1 MMLATEGALQPRFL
15 SDVLG
20 GLSRPQKTLPSQWL
34 YDEFGSELFE
44 RITKLP
50 EYYLTRTE
58 IGILRTEAGA
68 IAEAA
73 GRGARLVEYGAGA
86 SVKTRLLLDAMNE
99 PSAYV
104 PVDVSGPFLA
114 ATADGLRTDYP
125 ALAVRPVVGD
135 FLQPVNLPRLDGSG
149 RWVGFFPGSTIGN
162 LSDHE
167 IRTFLKRVRAALG
180 DEAMFVLGYDLR
192 KSPSILIP
200 AYDDA
205 AGVTAAFNL
214 NILTRINR
222 ELGANF
228 DVDGFAHEA
237 RWNGA
242 LSQIE
247 MHLVAKSDQHVWV
260 VGRPITIAAGESIH
274 TENSR
279 KFDMAAVRETAE
291 AAGWNT
297 LYTRTDKDGL
307 FAVAAMEAI

>member
-1 MMLATEGALQPRFL
+1 MLARAGALQPRFL
-15 SDVLG
+15 SDVLD
-20 GLSRPQKTLPSQWL
+20 GLSRPQKTLPSQWF

-44 RITKLP
+44 RITQLP

-58 IGILRTEAGA
+58 IGILRNEAGA
-68 IAEAA
+68 IAESA
-73 GRGARLVEYGAGA
+73 GSCARLVEYGAGA
-86 SVKTRLLLDAMNE
+86 SVKTRLLLDAMHE

-104 PVDVSGPFLA
+104 PVDVSGPFLTV
-114 ATADGLRTDYP
+114 TADRLRTDYP
-125 ALAVRPVVGD
+125 SLSVRPVIGD
-135 FLQPVNLPRLDGSG
+135 FLQPVNIPRLDGNG

-167 IRTFLKRVRAALG
+167 IRAFLKRVRAALG
-180 DEAMFVLGYDLR
+180 DDAMFVLGYDLR
-192 KSPSILIP
+192 KSPMVLIP

-228 DVDGFAHEA
+228 DTSGFAHEA

-260 VGRPITIAAGESIH
+260 AGQPIRIAAGESIH

-279 KFDMAAVRETAE
+279 KFDIAAVQETAE
-291 AAGWNT
+291 AVGWNT
-297 LYTRTDKDGL
+297 LHTRTDKDEL
-307 FAVAAMEAI
+307 FAVAVMEAI